1 MQAKSKA
8 VYFAVADS
16 IELECEQTPAA
27 TAAASDDLPPDTVEG
42 PAAAAAAA
50 KAAKVRYWWRGARTR
65 CALRFA
71 PWLACLTALF
81 IFLSESKTA
90 IAAFDAGMKAIARQW
105 SENNTEHEQTFLHD
119 MTQVLRQGLFYYTT
133 HTANITNDNTTSP
146 NYIIKE
152 P

>member
-1 MQAKSKA
+1 MQGGTSAK
-8 VYFAVADS
+8 YDPVADS
-16 IELECEQTPAA
+16 IQLETETSPGG
-27 TAAASDDLPPDTVEG
+27 PDTVEG
-42 PAAAAAAA
+42 RAIDSA
-50 KAAKVRYWWRGARTR
+50 KKARYWWRGARTR

-105 SENNTEHEQTFLHD
+105 SENNTEHEQTFLDD
-119 MTQVLRQGLFYYTT
+119 MKQTLRQGLFFYTT
-133 HTANITNDNTTSP
+133 HTRDLGNITVDDDE
-146 NYIIKE
+146 IIK